1 MHLGMSAERA
11 ARLHKPNK
19 ARVVGG
25 LLNEFGNMPWA
36 HVDDPFPFFFLK
48 KSTAGNR
55 MRNRRDVFSSQITKL
70 GIAKHDLLG
79 CDLLNSPHPTEP
91 PNAK

>member
-36 HVDDPFPFFFLK
+36 HVDDLFPFFKEKYRRQSYEKSAWCFLI
-48 KSTAGNR
+48 SNHETGNR
-55 MRNRRDVFSSQITKL
+55 ETRFAGVRS
-70 GIAKHDLLG
+70 A
-79 CDLLNSPHPTEP
+79 
-91 PNAK
+91 